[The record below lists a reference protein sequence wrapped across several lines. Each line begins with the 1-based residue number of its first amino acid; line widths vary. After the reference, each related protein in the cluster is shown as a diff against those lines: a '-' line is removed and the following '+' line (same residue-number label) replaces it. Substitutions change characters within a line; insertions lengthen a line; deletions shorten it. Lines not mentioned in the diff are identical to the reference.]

1 MTEFEAKEIIRN
13 DPKGNIAQRMEA
25 LAIAEKVLGENYT
38 IEQLWQ
44 WAEGKTMNHDYAHCI
59 DFKDDCPKECFR
71 AQLVRDLERNF
82 PYMEVSWMNFKDT
95 HECELKKVKNN

>member
-1 MTEFEAKEIIRN
+1 
-13 DPKGNIAQRMEA
+13 
-25 LAIAEKVLGENYT
+25 
-38 IEQLWQ
+38 
-44 WAEGKTMNHDYAHCI
+44 MNHDYAHCI

-95 HECELKKVKNN
+95 HECELKKVKEN